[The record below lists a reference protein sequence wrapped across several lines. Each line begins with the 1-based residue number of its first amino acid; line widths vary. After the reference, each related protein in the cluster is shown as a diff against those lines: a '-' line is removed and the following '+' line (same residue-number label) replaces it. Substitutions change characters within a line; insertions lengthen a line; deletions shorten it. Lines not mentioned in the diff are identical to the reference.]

1 MSQFNL
7 NKIDAI
13 GSTNQALREQFQAGQ
28 LQHGQ
33 VLWALHQ
40 TQGKGQ
46 RGAVW
51 SVEANKNLTFS
62 VFLSQE
68 KLSFSKPFSLN
79 CHVALA
85 LKSSLDALDIPDVSI
100 KWPNDILSGEEKIC
114 GILIENVYRGKLL
127 KGSIVGVGLN
137 VNQEKF
143 DHLPQ
148 ASSMRL
154 QTGRTFVIE
163 EVLQLFLKHF
173 SSQLQNNNEGD
184 LFEHYRAALFSI
196 DQNRNFR
203 TGETQFSATIK
214 GVNEN
219 GQLLLQLSD
228 GSIKEFALK
237 EIQWVY

>member
-13 GSTNQALREQFQAGQ
+13 GSTNQALREQFQAGR

-51 SVEANKNLTFS
+51 SVEAKKNLTFS

-68 KLSFSKPFSLN
+68 KLSFSNPFSLN
-79 CHVALA
+79 CCVALA

-100 KWPNDILSGEEKIC
+100 KWPNDILSGEKKLC

-173 SSQLQNNNEGD
+173 ASQLKNKNEGD

-196 DQNRNFR
+196 DQKRDFR
-203 TGETQFSATIK
+203 KGETQFSATVK